1 MTRRAR
7 AAVRAL
13 LAMPRSM
20 GRLLA
25 GNARTLLAFE
35 ALYTLVLS
43 FVVAPVLRGLLW
55 LMLRA
60 CGTTYVA
67 DCNVAH
73 VVSSPM
79 TWLVCA
85 AAVAILASYAL
96 FEMSALA
103 ILYHAS
109 RLGRRLSMARLL
121 VLAGPQAL
129 RVVRRRNLPMYA
141 FILLMLPI
149 VGVGVAP
156 TIVDGMHIPEFV
168 VEYVEQ
174 NAVLDAV
181 FVAIM
186 LGLSVV
192 AFYWIFTLHFFTLR
206 GEPFA
211 QAHRSSR
218 ALVRGQELRL
228 LAHVVAFSLVVAAAV
243 AVLADP
249 VSVGA
254 VMRLMN
260 APALSSADGQGAS
273 ALVVVTCVATVAY
286 DFVLNVLGTILSYAW
301 LSAAF
306 YDLLDHA
313 GDRIDVTAL
322 GLPEPRLDKGGL
334 DGRVRVSRCV
344 TVAVGACVLL
354 GAVGTAVSFAGDDL
368 ASQAAG
374 ERACSVTA
382 HRGGALAAPENTLEA
397 FSQAIADGAD
407 WVELDVRQTAD
418 GVVVVSHDATTK
430 RTTGVDLRISDVT
443 YDQLRDLDNSAGF
456 DVRFSG
462 VRVCTLEEAIRLCR
476 GHVRMN
482 IEIKAGAGDEG
493 LVERVVDLV
502 NAYDM
507 AGQVVIASTSYE
519 TLMRVK
525 ACDPGVATLY
535 DMAIA
540 YGDVG
545 DLADADEFS
554 VDEAFVT
561 RDLVRGVHE
570 RGRRIIAWTVDDLDN
585 ATRLYA
591 LGVDGV
597 VTNDVPAM
605 RALFGGQAA

>member
-35 ALYTLVLS
+35 ALYTLALS

-73 VVSSPM
+73 VVASPV

-168 VEYVEQ
+168 VEYIEQ

-192 AFYWIFTLHFFTLR
+192 AFYWIFTLHLFTLR

-243 AVLADP
+243 DSWL
-249 VSVGA
+249 SVATG
-254 VMRLMN
+254 V
-260 APALSSADGQGAS
+260 QGAS

-313 GDRIDVTAL
+313 GDRIDSAAF

-344 TVAVGACVLL
+344 TAAVGACVLL

-443 YDQLRDLDNSAGF
+443 YDQLRDLDNGVGF
-456 DVRFSG
+456 DARFAG
-462 VRVCTLEEAIRLCR
+462 ARVCTLEEAIRLCR
-476 GHVRMN
+476 GRVRMN

-493 LVERVVDLV
+493 LVERVVGLV
-502 NAYDM
+502 RAYDM
-507 AGQVVIASTSYE
+507 AGQVGIASTSYE
-519 TLMRVK
+519 TLTRVK

-605 RALFGGQAA
+605 RALFGGRAA